1 MELPSS
7 SDHQMV
13 VLDIGSQLSK
23 VGTAGSNK
31 PAVIFQSMVAK
42 HKLNGSRAIGS
53 LNNSDSVSNSKN
65 KLSNYQCSYP
75 IDRGII
81 KNYDDYESIIHSIF
95 ADKLCINPTEFN
107 ALMIEPI
114 LSPKHQSSK
123 IAEICFEKF
132 ELNALFLAQ
141 DALCALYASGGNTGL
156 SISSG
161 HGVTTVVPIYEGY
174 VLPHAAQKLDY
185 AGGDISN
192 YLKDKLNLHGLF
204 RSTLSENKF
213 ADSLKQKL
221 GYVANDYHLEKQHTM
236 FERIVYRLPDGSEI
250 EVGQER
256 FECTETLFTRNV
268 KRKNLLSNGHD
279 TTISD
284 LVNKA
289 LSKSNDD
296 IRQVLFENIVCSGGN
311 TMLKGFDDRLKKEID
326 ATAPQNSGWKTRV
339 FGLVDRKLSCWI
351 GGSIMASL
359 SHMDQLWITKKEYNE
374 IGPSIVNQRS
384 ISNY

>member
-1 MELPSS
+1 MELPTT
-7 SDHQMV
+7 DAKMV

-53 LNNSDSVSNSKN
+53 LNNKS

-95 ADKLCINPTEFN
+95 YDKLQINPVEYN

-114 LSPKHQSSK
+114 LSPKSQSTK

-132 ELNALFLAQ
+132 NLNALFLAQ

-161 HGVTTVVPIYEGY
+161 HGVTSVVPIYEGY
-174 VLPHAAQKLDY
+174 VLPHAAQKLEY

-192 YLKDKLNLHGLF
+192 FLKDKLNLHGLF

-221 GYVANDYHLEKQHTM
+221 GYVAQDYQLEKQHTM

-256 FECTETLFTRNV
+256 FQCTETLFSRNI
-268 KRKNLLSNGHD
+268 KRKTLLSDSSLNS
-279 TTISD
+279 TIAD
-284 LVNKA
+284 LVSKA
-289 LSKSNDD
+289 LSKAGKD

-311 TMLKGFDDRLKKEID
+311 TMLKGFDDRLKREID
-326 ATAPQNSGWKTRV
+326 LNAPENSGWKTRV

-359 SHMDQLWITKKEYNE
+359 SHMDQLWITKKQYQEH
-374 IGPSIVNQRS
+374 GPSIITQRS
-384 ISNY
+384 NNY